1 MVDRQTWAEIDL
13 RAISRNIKAIRSGMD
28 PRVEFCAVVKADG
41 YGHGAVPVAR
51 AALAGGASR
60 LAVAFVEEGVVLRK
74 AGFTC
79 PILVMGF
86 SGPQEAAK
94 AISYELQLALVSGEQ
109 AGLVSEV
116 AHRLGKTAVVH
127 LKIDTG
133 MHRLGLPWDQLS
145 PGANQIAALPALD
158 FEGVFSHFA
167 DSDCLDQSFAR
178 LQVSRFLGA
187 LEGLALL
194 GLRPRIRHIANS
206 AATLF
211 LPEAHF
217 DMVRVGIALY
227 GLRASTDR
235 PSSTRLVPA
244 LAFKSRIS
252 QLRRIPK
259 GDSIGY
265 GRSYIAPRDMR
276 IAVLPAGY
284 ADGVSRALSG
294 RGRVSIRG
302 ESAPMVGRVCMDQLT
317 VDVTEIPEASLGDE
331 AVLVGSGGPS
341 IAEIADLLGTID
353 YEVACAV
360 RSRVPRIYKER
371 NTEMSEIEFRKY
383 HSLGND
389 YLVVD
394 PSSLPVPP
402 SIPSIKALC
411 NRTSGIGSD
420 GVLIGPLRDG
430 SGLDL
435 RIYNPDGS
443 EAEKSGNGLMIYA
456 WFLYEQGMAGSGPF
470 PLMTEGGGVQASIED
485 AAARIV
491 RIDMGQASF
500 DARSMGL
507 RSEEEELVGKEMSF
521 EGRSYQVTCVSVG
534 NPHCAILMNKVNPGH
549 ARFLGP
555 ILENHELFPHRVNA
569 VFVEL
574 IDQATLRIEIW
585 ERGAG
590 YTMASGTSACAAAA
604 AARRLGL
611 VGDVVTVNM
620 PGGAIDIRFEDD
632 RVLMTGTVEPL
643 FYGRF
648 SEALK
653 ARLQGEEDETA
664 QR

>member
-1 MVDRQTWAEIDL
+1 MVDRQAWAEIDL
-13 RAISRNIKAIRSGMD
+13 RAIERNIQAIRAGMN
-28 PRVEFCAVVKADG
+28 PRVAFCAVVKANG
-41 YGHGAVPVAR
+41 YGHGSVAVAR
-51 AALAGGASR
+51 AALSAGAEW
-60 LAVAFVEEGVVLRK
+60 LAVALVDEGVVLRK

-79 PILVMGF
+79 PILVMGY
-86 SGPQEAAK
+86 SGSQEAAR
-94 AISYELQLALVSGEQ
+94 AISYDLRLTLASPEHADQV
-109 AGLVSEV
+109 AEV
-116 AHRLGKTAVVH
+116 ASQLGTTAQVH

-133 MHRLGLPWDQLS
+133 MHRLGLAWDEVSGEAEHLA
-145 PGANQIAALPALD
+145 GLTNLE

-167 DSDCLDQSFAR
+167 DADSVDQTFAR
-178 LQVSRFLGA
+178 LQLSRFLEA
-187 LEGLALL
+187 VDCLNKEGLH
-194 GLRPRIRHIANS
+194 PRIRHMANS

-217 DMVRVGIALY
+217 DLVRVGIAMY
-227 GLRASTDR
+227 GLRASSDR
-235 PSSTRLVPA
+235 PASTHLVPA
-244 LAFKSRIS
+244 LSLKARIT
-252 QLRRIPK
+252 QLRRIFA
-259 GDSIGY
+259 GESIGY
-265 GRSYIAPRDMR
+265 GRSFFADRDMS
-276 IAVLPAGY
+276 IAVLPLGY
-284 ADGVSRALSG
+284 ADGVDRALSN
-294 RGRVSIRG
+294 RGRVCIQG
-302 ESAPMVGRVCMDQLT
+302 QSAAMIGRVCMDQFM
-317 VDVTEIPEASLGDE
+317 VDVSGLDGVALGDE
-331 AVLVGSGGPS
+331 AVLAGPGGPPV
-341 IAEIADLLGTID
+341 AEVADLLGTID
-353 YEVACAV
+353 YELVCAV
-360 RSRVPRIYKER
+360 QSRVPRLYIER

-394 PSSLPVPP
+394 PRSLSVPP
-402 SIPSIKALC
+402 SVQAIRAIC
-411 NRTSGIGSD
+411 DRTSGVGSD

-456 WFLYEQGMAGSGPF
+456 WFLYEQGMAGSDNF
-470 PLMTEGGGVQASIED
+470 PLMTEGGGVRASIED
-485 AAARIV
+485 SLARIV

-507 RSEEEELVGKEMSF
+507 RSEETELVGKEMSF

-534 NPHCAILMNKVNPGH
+534 NPHCVIMMNKVNPGH

-574 IDQATLRIEIW
+574 VDETTLRIEIW

-604 AARRLGL
+604 AARRMGL
-611 VGDVVTVNM
+611 VGDAVTVTM
-620 PGGAIDIRFEDD
+620 PGGDIDIRFDGD

-648 SEALK
+648 SESLK
-653 ARLQGEEDETA
+653 SRISNQGGATVP
-664 QR
+664 

>member
-1 MVDRQTWAEIDL
+1 MVDRQAWAEIDL
-13 RAISRNIKAIRSGMD
+13 RAISRNIKAIRAGMN

-41 YGHGAVPVAR
+41 YGHGSIPVAR
-51 AALAGGASR
+51 AALAGGANR
-60 LAVAFVEEGVVLRK
+60 LAVAFVDEGVELRK

-79 PILVMGF
+79 PILVMGYA
-86 SGPQEAAK
+86 GAQEAAK
-94 AISYELQLALVSGEQ
+94 AISYDLQLALVSCEH
-109 AGLVSEV
+109 AELVSGV
-116 AHRLGKTAVVH
+116 AQRLGETALVH

-133 MHRLGLPWDQLS
+133 MHRLGLGWDQISAQVNRLV
-145 PGANQIAALPALD
+145 ALPSLD

-167 DSDCLDQSFAR
+167 DADSPDQSFAR
-178 LQVSRFLGA
+178 LQLSRFLEA
-187 LEGLALL
+187 VEALALQ
-194 GLRPRIRHIANS
+194 GLHPRIRHMANS
-206 AATLF
+206 AASLF
-211 LPEAHF
+211 LPEAHL

-227 GLRASTDR
+227 GMRASSDR

-244 LAFKSRIS
+244 LSVRARIT
-252 QLRRIPK
+252 QLRWIPQ
-259 GDSIGY
+259 GDSVGY
-265 GRSYIAPRDMR
+265 GRNWVADRDTR
-276 IAVLPAGY
+276 IAVLPLGY
-284 ADGVSRALSG
+284 ADGISRALSG
-294 RGRVSIRG
+294 RGRVCFQG
-302 ESAPMVGRVCMDQLT
+302 QSAPMVGRICMDQLM
-317 VDVTEIPEASLGDE
+317 VDVTDLPDLSVGGE
-331 AVLVGSGGPS
+331 AVLAGYDGPP

-353 YEVACAV
+353 YEVVCAI
-360 RSRVPRIYKER
+360 RSRVPRLYIER

-394 PSSLPVPP
+394 PRSLPVPP
-402 SIPSIKALC
+402 SEHAIKAIC
-411 NRTSGIGSD
+411 DRTSGIGSD

-456 WFLYEQGMAGSGPF
+456 WFLYEQGMAGPGLF
-470 PLMTEGGGVQASIED
+470 PLMTEGGGVHASIED

-491 RIDMGQASF
+491 RVDMGQASF

-507 RSEEEELVGKEMSF
+507 RSDEAELVGKDMSF

-534 NPHCAILMNKVNPGH
+534 NPHCAIMMNKVNPGH

-574 IDQATLRIEIW
+574 IDETALRIEIW

-611 VGDVVTVNM
+611 VGDIVTVNM
-620 PGGAIDIRFEDD
+620 PGGAIDIRFDGD

-653 ARLQGEEDETA
+653 LRLHSDEPEA
-664 QR
+664 KLP